1 MLLSKPKTTHTH
13 QPRAH
18 NLQSTLSRYSCRIQ
32 LPERSTTQNSRIRS
46 RTRVPT
52 RSSSLPAREHVTHL
66 IPVTMNNSTFCELR
80 PFQESY
86 RGLHGYL
93 SLTVCFF
100 GSVANVLNICVL
112 TMKQMRWPTNLI
124 LTGLAVADLLVM
136 VEYVPFAVH
145 EYILE
150 GRRDSSHFS
159 YGWAV
164 FTVFHALF
172 TQVFHFVSCCLTVI
186 LAVWRYTTLTYF
198 QNSKVWCSMER
209 TRFTIISTYLACP
222 FVCLPLFLSLQVTPR
237 QVPVNKNHVIL
248 ASALKNSTEQIFKN
262 ETIFHTTYNARYKY
276 ASFWVYG
283 VVIKLVPCILLTILS
298 WKLIAVLV
306 ETKKRKKGLR
316 STNVAVVKIGD
327 SSKNKQDEQQTDR
340 TTRMLLAVLLLFL
353 MTEFPQAI
361 LGLLSVTLGEKF
373 ERQCYIPLGE

>member
-1 MLLSKPKTTHTH
+1 
-13 QPRAH
+13 
-18 NLQSTLSRYSCRIQ
+18 
-32 LPERSTTQNSRIRS
+32 
-46 RTRVPT
+46 
-52 RSSSLPAREHVTHL
+52 
-66 IPVTMNNSTFCELR
+66 MNGTFCELR
-80 PFQESY
+80 SFQETY

-100 GSVANVLNICVL
+100 GSVANVLNVCVL

-150 GRRDSSHFS
+150 GRRDSAHFS

-186 LAVWRYTTLTYF
+186 LAVWRYTTLTYL

-222 FVCLPLFLSLQVTPR
+222 FVCLPLFLSLQVTPT
-237 QVPVNKNHVIL
+237 QVPVDENRVIVN
-248 ASALKNSTEQIFKN
+248 LKTHHNLTSKIFNN
-262 ETIFHTTYNARYKY
+262 ETIFHTTYDARYKY

-283 VVIKLVPCILLTILS
+283 VVIKLVPCVLLTVLS
-298 WKLIAVLV
+298 WKLIAVLL
-306 ETKKRKKGLR
+306 ETKRRKKGLR
-316 STNVAVVKIGD
+316 STNVAVVKVGD
-327 SSKNKQDEQQTDR
+327 GSKDRHDEQQTDR

-361 LGLLSVTLGEKF
+361 LGLLSVTLGEEF
-373 ERQCYIPLGE
+373 EKECYIPLGE